1 VLVVSSAS
9 AKSVIFHPP
18 CGAIAD
24 DGSTHHCR
32 HCHHMHMQ
40 RGMPVHASVLLLPR
54 LPIDSLGYL
63 QQRLACFEYS
73 RAKASLVLWMLPS
86 VCRIVLSLP
95 YPHARTPF
103 FGARWRVSL
112 KHQATLCDRQRQ
124 PDTLRTLDR
133 APGSSCL
140 NSSVIVASRSASS
153 PLLLLHTPTSLARH
167 PLSGLSTVVIQRWST
182 EP

>member
-1 VLVVSSAS
+1 VVSSAS

-24 DGSTHHCR
+24 DGSTHHCC
-32 HCHHMHMQ
+32 HYHHMHMQ
-40 RGMPVHASVLLLPR
+40 RGVPVHASALLLPR
-54 LPIDSLGYL
+54 LPTDSLGYL

-73 RAKASLVLWMLPS
+73 RAKALLVLWMLPS
-86 VCRIVLSLP
+86 VCPSLLSLP

-124 PDTLRTLDR
+124 PDTLDR

-140 NSSVIVASRSASS
+140 NLSVIVASRIASS
-153 PLLLLHTPTSLARH
+153 PLLLLHTPTSSRGIRYPASAR
-167 PLSGLSTVVIQRWST
+167 W
-182 EP
+182 